1 MFMLV
6 HILCT
11 TFLAHGSANQDSP
24 SQLVQL
30 AEHKDLLV
38 DSEIFSTADFGK
50 W

>member
-1 MFMLV
+1 MFVLV
-6 HILCT
+6 HIICT
-11 TFLAHGSANQDSP
+11 TFLAEVSANHVFP

-50 W
+50 